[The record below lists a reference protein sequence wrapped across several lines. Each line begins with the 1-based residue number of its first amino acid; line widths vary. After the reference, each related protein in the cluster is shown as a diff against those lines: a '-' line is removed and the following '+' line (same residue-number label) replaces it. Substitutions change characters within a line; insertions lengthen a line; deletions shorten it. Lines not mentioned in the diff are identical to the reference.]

1 MSYKN
6 PSREQT
12 ARLSVPVR
20 LGVAAV
26 AACFISTPVLSNPLN
41 PTVVNGLALSLIHI

>member
-6 PSREQT
+6 SSRKQPP
-12 ARLSVPVR
+12 RLSTPVR

-26 AACFISTPVLSNPLN
+26 AACFISAPVLSNP
-41 PTVVNGLALSLIHI
+41 